1 MLRSVTLKVQP
12 KCSLRSIGINLVRKR
27 NCAFTILELLVSIA
41 VLVVLILLVS
51 RLFTSAAAVITSG
64 NKRMDADAQ
73 LRPLFDRIA
82 IDFSQMVRRSDLD
95 FFGKNTAAPNSSG
108 GSMGGNDQIAF
119 YSCVAGYYPTPSF
132 QSPISLVGYRVNSDS
147 TGRSFNKLE
156 RMSKGLIWNGVSS
169 SYTPILFLDSAA
181 TTTIANKWPAAV
193 SNSTTDS
200 DYELIGPY
208 VFRFEYYYLLSNGS
222 LSDTVCLAIIDPK
235 TKVLISDSQ
244 LTTLAGRLPDFSSS
258 MRPGDLLRQWQAALD
273 ATTDIPRPSVSA
285 VRIYERYFYLLPK

>member
-1 MLRSVTLKVQP
+1 M
-12 KCSLRSIGINLVRKR
+12 RKR
-27 NCAFTILELLVSIA
+27 NFAFTILELLVSIA
-41 VLVVLILLVS
+41 VLVILILLVS

-64 NKRMDADAQ
+64 NRRMDADAQ

-82 IDFSQMVRRSDLD
+82 VDFSQMVRRSDLD

-169 SYTPILFLDSAA
+169 SYTPILFLDSAS

-200 DYELIGPY
+200 DYELIGPS

-222 LSDTVCLAIIDPK
+222 LSDTPWNTSTGHTSVSGMQDVAAISVCIAIIDPK

-258 MRPGDLLRQWQAALD
+258 MRPGDLLSQWQAVLD

-285 VRIYERYFYLLPK
+285 IRIYERYFYLLPK